1 MINIRPQNLV
11 RIIFYYVFVL
21 ILLAFVGGISIFYT
35 DWLWFTEIG
44 FQKIFTTIWS
54 TRLLAG
60 LIAGIAVFGIAYINL
75 FICERLTKEKN
86 AHKRLRPEPLISEE
100 GNIEHRIDVDAFI
113 KKLTVPVLLVIAV
126 MAGFFVAGQWQT
138 ILQYIHQTSFGIND
152 PIFSK
157 DASYY
162 VFTLPFIQL
171 FLSLG
176 LFIIIISFLSSA
188 IRHYLKGAISF
199 QEIGRAS

>member
-1 MINIRPQNLV
+1 MINMKPQNLV
-11 RIIFYYVFVL
+11 RIIFYYVLVP
-21 ILLAFVGGISIFYT
+21 ILLAFVGGISIYT

-44 FQKIFTTIWS
+44 FQKILTTIWS

-60 LIAGIAVFGIAYINL
+60 LIAGIAVFDIAYINL
-75 FICERLTKEKN
+75 FICERLTKEKK

-126 MAGFFVAGQWQT
+126 MAGVFFLLQFQT
-138 ILQYIHQTSFGIND
+138 ILQYIHQTHFGIND
-152 PIFSK
+152 PIFFK
-157 DASYY
+157 NASYY

-176 LFIIIISFLSSA
+176 LFIIIISFISSA

>member
-60 LIAGIAVFGIAYINL
+60 LIAGIAVFGIVYLNL
-75 FICERLTKEKN
+75 FICERLIKEKKV
-86 AHKRLRPEPLISEE
+86 HKRLRPEPQVTGEDR
-100 GNIEHRIDVDAFI
+100 IERPFDIDAFI

-126 MAGFFVAGQWQT
+126 MTGFFAAGQWQT
-138 ILQYIHQTSFGIND
+138 ILQYIHQTPFGIND

-157 DASYY
+157 DVSYY

-171 FLSLG
+171 FLSL
-176 LFIIIISFLSSA
+176 
-188 IRHYLKGAISF
+188 
-199 QEIGRAS
+199 